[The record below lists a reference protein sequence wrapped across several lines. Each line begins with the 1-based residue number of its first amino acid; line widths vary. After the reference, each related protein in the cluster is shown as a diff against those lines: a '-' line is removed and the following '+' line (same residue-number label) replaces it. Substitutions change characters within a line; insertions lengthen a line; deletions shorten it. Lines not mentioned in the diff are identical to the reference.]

1 MPEKKLHL
9 GRWMPAGIGV
19 LAAPGILFG
28 SFNPGSSKGFQVTGF
43 VSGCQLEPA
52 QEGHRIVTGLQESSE
67 SISEK

>member
-9 GRWMPAGIGV
+9 GRWMPAGIEV

-43 VSGCQLEPA
+43 VSGC
-52 QEGHRIVTGLQESSE
+52 
-67 SISEK
+67 